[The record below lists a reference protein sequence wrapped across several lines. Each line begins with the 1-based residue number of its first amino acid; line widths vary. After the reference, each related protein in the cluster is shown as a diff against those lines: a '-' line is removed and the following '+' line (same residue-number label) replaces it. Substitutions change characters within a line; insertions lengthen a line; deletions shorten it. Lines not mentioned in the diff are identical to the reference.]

1 MRLSTF
7 DKPRI
12 IGCCE
17 DFPNHIGVPRGCL
30 DDVIELLQFHKIK
43 PEIIDER
50 FSGSPID
57 VQFRGILR
65 PEQQEAA
72 DAMLSEDIGVLS
84 ATTGFGK
91 TVIAA
96 YLIAQ
101 RKTNILILVH
111 RRQLLHQWIAHLT
124 NFLDL
129 DESQIGLIGGGKRK
143 PTEKLILPQFRVSFR
158 KMWSMTLLENMDI

>member
-30 DDVIELLQFHKIK
+30 DEVIELLQFHKIK
-43 PEIIDER
+43 PEIVDER
-50 FSGSPID
+50 LHGNPID

-65 PEQQEAA
+65 PAQQEAA

-84 ATTGFGK
+84 AATGFGK
-91 TVIAA
+91 TVITA
-96 YLIAQ
+96 YMIAQ
-101 RKTNILILVH
+101 RKTNTLVLVH
-111 RRQLLHQWIAHLT
+111 RRQLIHQWVAQLT
-124 NFLDL
+124 STSWL
-129 DESQIGLIGGGKRK
+129 K
-143 PTEKLILPQFRVSFR
+143 
-158 KMWSMTLLENMDI
+158 